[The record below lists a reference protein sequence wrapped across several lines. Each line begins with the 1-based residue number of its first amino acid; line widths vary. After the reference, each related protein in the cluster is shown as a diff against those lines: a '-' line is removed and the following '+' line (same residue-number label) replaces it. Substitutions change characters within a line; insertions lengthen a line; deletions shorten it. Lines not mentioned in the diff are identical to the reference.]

1 MDYGSR
7 LDNFNKNSLYVTKRI
22 KKDVKSKQKG
32 KQKKSI
38 QALKEKQTNFGR
50 IKINVKK
57 KRRNYH
63 LISRLFL
70 PCEFGGYGRANIKF
84 EQHPRELI
92 EL

>member
-57 KRRNYH
+57 KREGTT
-63 LISRLFL
+63 I
-70 PCEFGGYGRANIKF
+70 
-84 EQHPRELI
+84 
-92 EL
+92 